1 MGSSLGVAA
10 PVITEFQ
17 ADNSSTL
24 NDEDGNNSDW
34 IEIFNPDGSDYDL
47 SGCYLTDDP
56 TLLTKWQFPAG
67 TNLEA
72 SKFLLVFAS
81 DKDRATAGSELH
93 TNFKISPGGEYLA
106 LVAADGTTVLYEYV
120 APYPVQFED
129 ASYGLAQLGNTNDET
144 FIDVAANC
152 TVLVPTNGALGTS
165 WTCLLYTSPS
175 PRDRTRSRMPSS
187 A

>member
-1 MGSSLGVAA
+1 MSSFLGVAA

-81 DKDRATAGSELH
+81 DKDRAVAGSELH
-93 TNFKISPGGEYLA
+93 TNFKISSGGEYLA
-106 LVAADGTTVLYEYV
+106 LVAADGTTVLSEYV
-120 APYPVQFED
+120 APYPVQFE
-129 ASYGLAQLGNTNDET
+129 
-144 FIDVAANC
+144 
-152 TVLVPTNGALGTS
+152 
-165 WTCLLYTSPS
+165 
-175 PRDRTRSRMPSS
+175 
-187 A
+187 